1 MTDDLSTEALRA
13 PTGTHDLLPGQSERW
28 VALLGAFASL
38 AERSGFGLIHTPLFE
53 DVRLFRRGVGT
64 ETEVVGK
71 EMYEFTD
78 RGGRAMAL
86 RPEGTAS
93 VVRAFIQHHPI
104 PPFRAWYATPTFRYE
119 RPQAGRYRQHHQ
131 VGVEVLGV
139 ADADVDVE
147 VLALAHDYLSQLGLA
162 GYTLRL
168 NSLGDGA
175 CRPQYLEAL
184 KTYLSTHQSALCAEH
199 AEKIAVNPLRILDCK
214 HEKCR
219 AVSAEAPTMHTS
231 LCDDCAAHFERV
243 KAGLAA
249 QAIPFL
255 LDPKLVRGLDYYTRT
270 TFEVTLD
277 FGDGE
282 LTILGGGRYD
292 GLVELLGGEPTPGI
306 GFGSGIERVL
316 LACDQQGVF
325 AVEPRAPLAYVI
337 DTTDGSHARDLVAE
351 LRRAGLSVD
360 RAYGNRSMK
369 SQFKSADRSGA
380 RFALVI
386 GDREAA
392 DGTVTMR
399 DLRGESGQEL
409 VARDALLTTLLEA
422 TQLPTQGHP

>member
-1 MTDDLSTEALRA
+1 
-13 PTGTHDLLPGQSERW
+13 
-28 VALLGAFASL
+28 
-38 AERSGFGLIHTPLFE
+38 
-53 DVRLFRRGVGT
+53 
-64 ETEVVGK
+64 
-71 EMYEFTD
+71 
-78 RGGRAMAL
+78 
-86 RPEGTAS
+86 
-93 VVRAFIQHHPI
+93 
-104 PPFRAWYATPTFRYE
+104 
-119 RPQAGRYRQHHQ
+119 
-131 VGVEVLGV
+131 
-139 ADADVDVE
+139 
-147 VLALAHDYLSQLGLA
+147 
-162 GYTLRL
+162 
-168 NSLGDGA
+168 
-175 CRPQYLEAL
+175 
-184 KTYLSTHQSALCAEH
+184 
-199 AEKIAVNPLRILDCK
+199 
-214 HEKCR
+214 
-219 AVSAEAPTMHTS
+219 MHTA
-231 LCDDCAAHFERV
+231 LCDDCAVHFERV
-243 KAGLAA
+243 KAGLEA

-325 AVEPRAPLAYVI
+325 TVEPTTPLAYVI

-409 VARDALLTTLLEA
+409 VARDALLVTLLAA
-422 TQLPTQGHP
+422 TQLTTQGHP

>member
-1 MTDDLSTEALRA
+1 MTDELSMEPLRA
-13 PTGTHDLLPGQSERW
+13 PTGTHDLMPGDSARW
-28 VALLGAFASL
+28 VALLGVFAAL
-38 AERSGFGLIHTPLFE
+38 AEKSGFGLIHTPLFE

-131 VGVEVLGV
+131 VGVEVLGI

-147 VLALAHDYLSQLGLA
+147 VLALANDYLQGLGLS

-168 NSLGDGA
+168 NSLGDAA
-175 CRPQYLEAL
+175 CRPQYVASLRE
-184 KTYLSTHQSALCAEH
+184 YLTANQGSLCEEHKGKISA
-199 AEKIAVNPLRILDCK
+199 NPLRILDCK
-214 HEKCR
+214 DERCR
-219 AVSAEAPTMHTS
+219 SVSVGAPTMS
-231 LCDDCAAHFERV
+231 EALCEQCAEHFARV
-243 KAGLAA
+243 KAGLGA
-249 QAIPFL
+249 QNISYFL
-255 LDPKLVRGLDYYTRT
+255 DAKLVRGLDYYTRT

-277 FGDGE
+277 LGEGE

-292 GLVELLGGEPTPGI
+292 GLVEVLGGVPTPGI

-316 LACDQQGVF
+316 LACDRQDVF
-325 AVEPRAPLAYVI
+325 AIQPTVPMVYIV
-337 DTTDGSHARDLVAE
+337 DTTDGAHARDLVAS
-351 LRRAGLSVD
+351 LRKEGLIAE

-369 SQFKSADRSGA
+369 SQFKTADRSGA

-392 DGTVTMR
+392 DGTITIR
-399 DLRGESGQEL
+399 DLRGGGEQVV
-409 VARDALLTTLLEA
+409 VARDALLTSLLELA
-422 TQLPTQGHP
+422 AKN

>member
-1 MTDDLSTEALRA
+1 MTEDHFMEPLRA
-13 PTGTHDLLPGQSERW
+13 PTGTHDLMPGASARW
-28 VALLGAFASL
+28 VALLGVFASL

-147 VLALAHDYLSQLGLA
+147 VLALATDYLQGLGLS

-168 NSLGDGA
+168 NSLGDGE
-175 CRPQYLEAL
+175 CRPQYVAAL
-184 KTYLSTHQSALCAEH
+184 REYLTTNKSFLCDEHQ
-199 AEKIAVNPLRILDCK
+199 EKISLNPLRILDCK
-214 HEKCR
+214 DSRCK
-219 AVSAEAPTMHTS
+219 AVAVGAPTMNEA
-231 LCDDCAAHFERV
+231 LCDDCVEHFARV
-243 KAGLAA
+243 REGLDA
-249 QAIPFL
+249 QNIAYFL
-255 LDPKLVRGLDYYTRT
+255 DVKLVRGLDYYTRT

-277 FGDGE
+277 LGEGE

-292 GLVELLGGEPTPGI
+292 GLVEVLGGAPTPGI

-325 AVEPRAPLAYVI
+325 EIEPKTPLAYIV
-337 DTTDGSHARDLVAE
+337 DTTNGSHARDLLAM
-351 LRRAGLSVD
+351 LRKEGLFVE

-369 SQFKSADRSGA
+369 SQFKTADRSGA
-380 RFALVI
+380 RFALII

-392 DGTVTMR
+392 NGTVTIR
-399 DLRGESGQEL
+399 DLRGGGDQVVVPRDTLFSSLQEL
-409 VARDALLTTLLEA
+409 VAKN
-422 TQLPTQGHP
+422 

>member
-1 MTDDLSTEALRA
+1 MTDEHAMEPLRA
-13 PTGTHDLLPGQSERW
+13 PTGTHDLMPGASARW
-28 VALLGAFASL
+28 VALLGVFASL

-147 VLALAHDYLSQLGLA
+147 VLALANDYLKGLGLS

-168 NSLGDGA
+168 NSLGDGE
-175 CRPQYLEAL
+175 CRPQYVASLRE
-184 KTYLSTHQSALCAEH
+184 YLGAQQRSLCDEHQG
-199 AEKIAVNPLRILDCK
+199 KIAANPLRILDCK
-214 HEKCR
+214 DARCKE
-219 AVSAEAPTMHTS
+219 VSAAAPTMNDA
-231 LCDDCAAHFERV
+231 LCADCADHFTRV
-243 KAGLAA
+243 TAGLDA
-249 QAIPFL
+249 QNIEYFL
-255 LDPKLVRGLDYYTRT
+255 DAKLVRGLDYYTRT

-277 FGDGE
+277 LGEGE

-292 GLVELLGGEPTPGI
+292 GLVEVLGGAPTPGI

-316 LACDQQGVF
+316 LACDRQGVF
-325 AVEPRAPLAYVI
+325 AVEPPSPLAYVV
-337 DTTDGSHARDLVAE
+337 DTTDGAHARDLVAQ
-351 LRRAGLSVD
+351 LRDEGLFVE

-369 SQFKSADRSGA
+369 SQFKTADRSGA

-392 DGTVTMR
+392 DGTITIR
-399 DLRGESGQEL
+399 DLRGGGDQVV
-409 VARDALLTTLLEA
+409 VARDTLLTSLRELA
-422 TQLPTQGHP
+422 AKN